1 MMSLVVWANVAL
13 ALVLFAFMVRSRFS
27 VGSTLMSL
35 IFFMT
40 LHHGYAVLPLLFDQ
54 GLGYASSIH
63 FNALLLPKLVGAL
76 FLSAVILALLWRYK
90 AALSGLLRLVN
101 VRVPIAFAALFLI
114 STALVFTFGESTPL
128 AAFDL
133 LSMMG
138 LLVLSMAVG
147 VLLLEGDE
155 KKQPVIATLYFPIAV
170 LSILVAGIALI
181 EVISHSAWAVFPLS
195 DGRLVYRASSTLFNP
210 NMLGLW
216 SVAIVLLGTYA
227 WDGACRSRWVAVI
240 LMLSGAV
247 CIFLAGSRSSLLL
260 SVAVLCGLILLR
272 WKSGELLTSM
282 KAALVFFG
290 LFSLVLTAAA
300 WSSSKASPDY
310 PGVRSLEVLSERF
323 ILIPETLLHFV
334 VGQRIQTPAVEGPA
348 VESPA
353 VESPAAESDMVAI
366 EGRLSGERVDNGYLA
381 IKDDFGWAALLLWVS
396 MLGYLLLQGL
406 RKFYASPD
414 KTGAYAVSMLV
425 LIIMEAFVMR
435 SFQVFPAW
443 GGTAL
448 TLGAFCSW
456 LNTAKQTITC
466 RSAVL

>member
-1 MMSLVVWANVAL
+1 MMNLVVWANVAL
-13 ALVLFAFMVRSRFS
+13 ALVLFAFMVCSRFS
-27 VGSTLMSL
+27 VSSILLAL

-54 GLGYASSIH
+54 GLSYATSIH
-63 FNALLLPKLVGAL
+63 FNALLLPKCVGAL
-76 FLSAVILALLWRYK
+76 FLAGVTFAVLWRYK
-90 AALSGLLRLVN
+90 ATLPGLLRLVN
-101 VRVPIAFAALFLI
+101 VRVPIVFSALFLI
-114 STALVFTFGESTPL
+114 SAILVIIFGERTSL

-133 LSMMG
+133 LAMIG
-138 LLVLSMAVG
+138 TLALSMAVG
-147 VLLLEGDE
+147 ALLLEGDG
-155 KKQPVIATLYFPIAV
+155 KKQSVIATLYFPITM
-170 LSILVAGIALI
+170 LSILVAGIAFI
-181 EVISHSAWAVFPLS
+181 EVISHSAWAVFPLN

-216 SVAIVLLGTYA
+216 SVAVVLLGTYA

-260 SVAVLCGLILLR
+260 SVIVLCGLTLLR

-282 KAALVFFG
+282 KAGLVFFS
-290 LFSLVLTAAA
+290 LFTLVLTAAV
-300 WSSSKASPDY
+300 WSSNKASPDY

-334 VGQRIQTPAVEGPA
+334 VGQRIPSAV
-348 VESPA
+348 
-353 VESPAAESDMVAI
+353 ESDMVAI

-381 IKDDFGWAALLLWVS
+381 IKDDFGWFALLFWAL

-414 KTGAYAVSMLV
+414 KTGAYAVSL
-425 LIIMEAFVMR
+425 LLLLIMEAFVMR

-443 GGTAL
+443 GGVAL
-448 TLGAFCSW
+448 TLGVFCSW
-456 LNTAKQTITC
+456 LNTAKQARID
-466 RSAVL
+466 RPAAL

>member
-1 MMSLVVWANVAL
+1 MMNLVVWANVAL

-27 VGSTLMSL
+27 VSSILLAL

-54 GLGYASSIH
+54 GLSYASSIH
-63 FNALLLPKLVGAL
+63 FNALFLPKVVGAL
-76 FLSAVILALLWRYK
+76 FLTGVTFAVLWRYK
-90 AALSGLLRLVN
+90 AALSGLLRLVHL
-101 VRVPIAFAALFLI
+101 RVPIALAALFLI
-114 STALVFTFGESTPL
+114 SAVLVFTFGESSSL

-133 LSMMG
+133 LAMMG
-138 LLVLSMAVG
+138 LLALSMAVG
-147 VLLLEGDE
+147 VLLLEGKE
-155 KKQPVIATLYFPIAV
+155 KKQSVLATLYFPITA
-170 LSILVAGIALI
+170 LSILVAGIAFI
-181 EVISHSAWAVFPLS
+181 EVISHSAWAVFPLR

-260 SVAVLCGLILLR
+260 SVIVLCGLSLLR

-282 KAALVFFG
+282 KAGLVFFG
-290 LFSLVLTAAA
+290 LFSLVLTAAV
-300 WSSSKASPDY
+300 WSSNKVSPDY
-310 PGVRSLEVLSERF
+310 LDVRSLDVLSERF

-334 VGQRIQTPAVEGPA
+334 VGQRIPFAA
-348 VESPA
+348 ESPA
-353 VESPAAESDMVAI
+353 VESDMVAI

-381 IKDDFGWAALLLWVS
+381 IKDDFGWFALLFWVL

-406 RKFYASPD
+406 RKFYTSPD
-414 KTGAYAVSMLV
+414 KTGAYAVSLLV
-425 LIIMEAFVMR
+425 LLIMEAFVMR

-443 GGTAL
+443 GGVAL
-448 TLGAFCSW
+448 ALGAFCSW
-456 LNTAKQTITC
+456 LNTGKQAITN
-466 RSAVL
+466 RSTVL

>member
-13 ALVLFAFMVRSRFS
+13 ALVLIAFMVRSRFS
-27 VGSTLMSL
+27 VSSTLLAL

-40 LHHGYAVLPLLFDQ
+40 LHHGYAVLPLLFDK
-54 GLGYASSIH
+54 GLNYASSIH

-76 FLSAVILALLWRYK
+76 FLSGVTFAVLWRYK
-90 AALSGLLRLVN
+90 ATLSGLLRLVHL
-101 VRVPIAFAALFLI
+101 RVPIALTALFLI
-114 STALVFTFGESTPL
+114 SAVLIFTFGESTSL

-138 LLVLSMAVG
+138 LLALSMAVG

-170 LSILVAGIALI
+170 LSVLVAGVAFI
-181 EVISHSAWAVFPLS
+181 EVISHSAWAVFPLR

-227 WDGACRSRWVAVI
+227 WDGAYRSRWIAAI
-240 LMLSGAV
+240 LMLSGSV

-334 VGQRIQTPAVEGPA
+334 VGQRIPPPAA
-348 VESPA
+348 ESPA
-353 VESPAAESDMVAI
+353 AESPAAESDMVAI

-381 IKDDFGWAALLLWVS
+381 IKDDFGWFALLFWVL

-414 KTGAYAVSMLV
+414 KTGAYAVSLLV
-425 LIIMEAFVMR
+425 LLIMEAFVMR

-443 GGTAL
+443 GGVAL
-448 TLGAFCSW
+448 ALGAFCFW
-456 LNTAKQTITC
+456 LNTGEQAIIDRPT
-466 RSAVL
+466 AL

>member
-1 MMSLVVWANVAL
+1 MMNLVVWANVAL

-27 VGSTLMSL
+27 VSSILLAL

-54 GLGYASSIH
+54 GLSYASSIH
-63 FNALLLPKLVGAL
+63 FNALLLPKFVGAL
-76 FLSAVILALLWRYK
+76 FLAGVTFAVLWRYK

-101 VRVPIAFAALFLI
+101 LRVPIAFAALFLI
-114 STALVFTFGESTPL
+114 SAALVLIFGESTSL
-128 AAFDL
+128 AGFDL
-133 LSMMG
+133 LAMTG
-138 LLVLSMAVG
+138 LLALSVAVG
-147 VLLLEGDE
+147 VLLLEGDG
-155 KKQPVIATLYFPIAV
+155 KKQSVIATLYFPITV
-170 LSILVAGIALI
+170 LSILVAGIAFI

-260 SVAVLCGLILLR
+260 SVIVLCGLTLLR
-272 WKSGELLTSM
+272 WKSGELLSSM
-282 KAALVFFG
+282 KAGLVFFS
-290 LFSLVLTAAA
+290 LFSLVLTAAV
-300 WSSSKASPDY
+300 WSSNKASPDY
-310 PGVRSLEVLSERF
+310 PGVRALEVLSERF
-323 ILIPETLLHFV
+323 ILIPETLLHYV
-334 VGQRIQTPAVEGPA
+334 VGQRISPPAA
-348 VESPA
+348 ESPA
-353 VESPAAESDMVAI
+353 AESPAAESPAAESDMVAI

-381 IKDDFGWAALLLWVS
+381 IKDDFGWFALLFWVL

-414 KTGAYAVSMLV
+414 KTGAYAVSLLA

-443 GGTAL
+443 GGVAL
-448 TLGAFCSW
+448 ALGAFCSW
-456 LNTAKQTITC
+456 LNTGKQTMSY
-466 RSAVL
+466 RSTGL